1 MKKIDLPVLE
11 TERLI
16 LRPISVDDLDAVFKW
31 AGDSRVNKFLIYPL
45 YKNSE
50 DGREWITHL
59 YEKEKNIDYGFVYK
73 ETGK

>member
-31 AGDSRVNKFLIYPL
+31 AGDSRVNKFLI
-45 YKNSE
+45 
-50 DGREWITHL
+50 
-59 YEKEKNIDYGFVYK
+59 
-73 ETGK
+73 